1 MTEPTRDFFIANISH
16 EFRTPLSS
24 ISASLEIFSDDLEH
38 LSRSEM
44 RELLNSIRLSVTG
57 LQMLVDNL
65 LDSASIEAGQF
76 SITRR
81 PVHLNAVLADAIHI
95 MQPLLDRRQQTLT
108 LLEPLFLHPLQA
120 DANRLRQVIINLLM
134 NASKYSP
141 QNESIDL
148 TVESGKDGVKIS
160 VADRGAGIP
169 ESEQENIFFRF
180 VRLDH
185 QHEEGV
191 GLGLAVV
198 KTIVEGHGGHVG
210 VQSRP
215 GGGTIFWLKIPGEAH
230 ESAGRG

>member
-1 MTEPTRDFFIANISH
+1 MADHTRDFFIANISH

-81 PVHLNAVLADAIHI
+81 PIQLNTVLADAIRI
-95 MQPLLDRRQQTLT
+95 TQPLLDRRQQTLS
-108 LLEPLFLHPLQA
+108 LLEPLFLPPIQA
-120 DANRLRQVIINLLM
+120 DAHRLRQVMINLLM

-141 QNESIDL
+141 QNETVDL
-148 TVESGKDGVKIS
+148 IVESGEHGVKIS

-169 ESEQENIFFRF
+169 ESEQENVFQRF
-180 VRLDH
+180 VRLH
-185 QHEEGV
+185 NQHEEGL

-198 KTIVEGHGGHVG
+198 KTIVEGHGGQVG
-210 VQSRP
+210 VTHRE
-215 GGGTIFWLKIPGEAH
+215 GGGAIFWLTIP
-230 ESAGRG
+230 

>member
-1 MTEPTRDFFIANISH
+1 MTEHTRDFFIANISH

-81 PVHLNAVLADAIHI
+81 PVQLNTVLADAIHI

-108 LLEPLFLHPLQA
+108 LLEPLFLPPVQA
-120 DANRLRQVIINLLM
+120 DVNRLRQVIINLLM

-148 TVESGKDGVKIS
+148 TVELGEDGIKIS
-160 VADRGAGIP
+160 VADRGTGIP

-185 QHEEGV
+185 HHEEGV

-198 KTIVEGHGGHVG
+198 KAIVEGHGGQVG
-210 VQSRP
+210 VQPRP